1 MNKCEHC
8 GYYDCQKTDRCTWS
22 SENDNDNEGPYGVC
36 KLKGNNLCNKGRVK
50 KRTKQIHG
58 GGDCQGQIPYF
69 FHPILFTYTH
79 KICLFCLGIDIYLSL
94 KRSSGNYFSNTIILY
109 NSCLIILSKI
119 SV

>member
-50 KRTKQIHG
+50 KRTKQIYG
-58 GGDCQGQIPYF
+58 GGLSRANSIF
-69 FHPILFTYTH
+69 LSSNF
-79 KICLFCLGIDIYLSL
+79 IYIH
-94 KRSSGNYFSNTIILY
+94 T
-109 NSCLIILSKI
+109 
-119 SV
+119 